1 MVSFKYAYLSILLV
15 LFFAIPIAAQE
26 VNDAST
32 DGVKV
37 IEAKDIPVDTLAM
50 DMQGVK
56 QMELLES
63 ANPINDNTLP
73 FIAVGD
79 KKNFD
84 LKDIEIAAKYDSLW
98 MKELY
103 ESAALYDD
111 MYNEVV
117 HLDHNLVTESTL
129 NTDTLKLR
137 LERLNQKTPF
147 NVVYNPS
154 LENVIKSFLV
164 RKRGLIE
171 RMLTVSQFYFPLFE
185 EQLDNHDIPLEM
197 KYLAIVESALNPKA
211 RSRVG
216 ATGLWQFM
224 YSTGKMY
231 NLDVSSYVDER
242 SDPIKSTEAACLYLA
257 KLYDIFDDWDLALA
271 AYNSGPGNVNKA
283 IRRSGGYKNYWN
295 IRRNLPRETA
305 GYVPAFLATMYL
317 FEYAEEHGIKAQKVD
332 RTYFETDTIHVK
344 SLITFDQISELVG
357 ISTDELKILN
367 PSYKLNIIP
376 YIKGKDYAL
385 RLPKAAMG
393 KFVAN
398 EEAIY
403 AHVDQQLKS
412 KESPLPQLV
421 KTDNRIRYKV
431 RSGDYLGKIAAR
443 YGVGVSQI
451 KRWNGLRS
459 NNLRVGQRLTIYSRK
474 PVMVSKSVSKSGN
487 STSNNVSVAGAKVHT
502 VKSGDS
508 LWTISRKYP
517 GISIENL
524 REWNGISGSNL
535 KPGTK
540 LKLCD
545 CSS

>member
-1 MVSFKYAYLSILLV
+1 MVSFKYACLSTILAIFL
-15 LFFAIPIAAQE
+15 AIPITAQE
-26 VNDAST
+26 VNDT
-32 DGVKV
+32 LTKGVKV
-37 IEAKDIPVDTLAM
+37 IEIKDIPVDTLAM
-50 DMQGVK
+50 DMEGIK

-63 ANPINDNTLP
+63 ANPISDNTLP
-73 FIAVGD
+73 VIAVGD
-79 KKNFD
+79 KKTFD

-111 MYNEVV
+111 MHNEVV

-147 NVVYNPS
+147 NIAYNPS

-171 RMLTVSQFYFPLFE
+171 RMLTISQFYFPLFE

-224 YSTGKMY
+224 YGTGKMY

-242 SDPIKSTEAACLYLA
+242 SDPIKSTEAACLYLS
-257 KLYDIFDDWDLALA
+257 KLYDVFDDWDLALA

-357 ISTDELKILN
+357 VSTDELKILN

-376 YIKGKDYAL
+376 YVKGKDYAL
-385 RLPKAAMG
+385 RLPKVAMG

-403 AHVDQQLKS
+403 AHVNLQLKS

-421 KTDNRIRYKV
+421 KADDRIRYKV

-459 NNLRVGQRLTIYSRK
+459 NNLRIGQRLTIYSRK
-474 PVMVSKSVSKSGN
+474 PVMTPKNTSNSVK
-487 STSNNVSVAGAKVHT
+487 STSNNASVAGAKVHT

-524 REWNGISGSNL
+524 REWNGISGNNL